1 MKSAIW
7 CAAVVLTCPVFVLGL
22 LFECAAGWFEA
33 GQDAGLDWLDEEP
46 TT

>member
-7 CAAVVLTCPVFVLGL
+7 CAAVVLTSPVFVLGL
-22 LFECAAGWFEA
+22 LFECAAGWFEI
-33 GQDAGLDWLDEEP
+33 GQGAADDWLDEEP